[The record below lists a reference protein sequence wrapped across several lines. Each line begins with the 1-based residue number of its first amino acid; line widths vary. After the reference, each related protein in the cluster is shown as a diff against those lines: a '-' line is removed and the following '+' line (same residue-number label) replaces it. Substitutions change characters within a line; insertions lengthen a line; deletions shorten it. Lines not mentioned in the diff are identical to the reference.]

1 MDVHHVV
8 EALGILM
15 CGVIFYSYAYRW
27 LPLAPRLATGRS
39 VVLGAAFG
47 VITVALMIARIQV
60 QPGVAMDVRHSP
72 VALIGL
78 FEGPAAGLTAAVA
91 GALYRAWMGGPGA
104 IAGIWALLLV
114 GLAGGLVRRHALAR
128 GGVSLAHSLALAA
141 ITYAITAASFFSLGA
156 RGVRLFGEQWWE
168 LAAADL
174 IGIGLAARL
183 FVDVVERDR
192 REAAER
198 EAAALRSVTMLANAA
213 AHEINN
219 PLTAVVGHLD
229 LMSQRL
235 PEGSREAEWVKR
247 CKDASLRISEIV
259 ARMRHITR
267 LEPMESP
274 GHLPPTL
281 DIEKSSKEK
290 SPEDRS

>member
-1 MDVHHVV
+1 MHVHDVI

-15 CGVIFYSYAYRW
+15 FGLIFYSYAYRW
-27 LPLAPRLATGRS
+27 LPRLPRVAAGRG
-39 VVLGAAFG
+39 VLLGVAFG
-47 VITVALMIARIQV
+47 LITVALMIARIQIE
-60 QPGVAMDVRHSP
+60 PGVATDVRHSP

-78 FEGPAAGLTAAVA
+78 FEGTAAGLTAAVI
-91 GALYRAWMGGPGA
+91 GALYRAWMGGAGA
-104 IAGIWALLLV
+104 LAGIWALLAV
-114 GLAGGLVRRHALAR
+114 GLASGLVRRHALRR
-128 GGVSLAHSLALAA
+128 GGVGLAHSLALAA
-141 ITYAITAASFFSLGA
+141 ITYVITAASFFSLGA
-156 RGVRLFGEQWWE
+156 RGLRLFEDQWWGL
-168 LAAADL
+168 LAGDL

-183 FVDVVERDR
+183 FMDVIERDR

-229 LMSQRL
+229 LLSQRVA
-235 PEGSREAEWVKR
+235 PGTREAEWLKR
-247 CKDASLRISEIV
+247 AKDASLRISEIV

-267 LEPMESP
+267 VEAMESP

-281 DIEKSSKEK
+281 DIEKSSET
-290 SPEDRS
+290 RS

>member
-1 MDVHHVV
+1 MNVHDVI

-15 CGVIFYSYAYRW
+15 FGLIFYSYAHRW
-27 LPLAPRLATGRS
+27 LPLLPRVAARRGPL
-39 VVLGAAFG
+39 LGAAFG
-47 VITVALMIARIQV
+47 LITVALMIARIQIE
-60 QPGVAMDVRHSP
+60 PGVATDVRHSP

-78 FEGPAAGLTAAVA
+78 FEGTAAGLTAAVI
-91 GALYRAWMGGPGA
+91 GALYRAWMGGSGA
-104 IAGIWALLLV
+104 LAGIWALLAV
-114 GLAGGLVRRHALAR
+114 GLARGLVRRRALRR
-128 GGVSLAHSLALAA
+128 GGVGLAHSLALAA
-141 ITYAITAASFFSLGA
+141 VTYVITAASFLSLGA
-156 RGVRLFGEQWWE
+156 RGVRLFEDQWWAL
-168 LAAADL
+168 LAGDL

-183 FVDVVERDR
+183 FMDVIERDR

-229 LMSQRL
+229 LLSPQV
-235 PEGSREAEWVKR
+235 PPGTREAEWLKR
-247 CKDASLRISEIV
+247 AKDASLRISEIV

-267 LEPMESP
+267 LEAMESP

-281 DIEKSSKEK
+281 DIEKSSEN
-290 SPEDRS
+290 RS